1 MDSLDMK
8 IFLADQDETREM
20 DDPPPSPD
28 RAAAEASAVE
38 KHAKYLL
45 YHRAKY
51 DRTRDIVLARRK
63 ANYMPTGK
71 SVGCPKLPRE

>member
-8 IFLADQDETREM
+8 IFLAEQDETRQIEM

-28 RAAAEASAVE
+28 RAAEE
-38 KHAKYLL
+38 KNKKYLL

-63 ANYMPTGK
+63 AKYIPTGK
-71 SVGCPKLPRE
+71 SVGRPKLPRE